1 MTTLIEKYHK
11 LIEDKEQNEHIG
23 YYPVKIRPIS
33 EAAKMKFTKELTV
46 ENGEKRGEGRLFSFS
61 EMTNAIKGFLTKEK
75 LDNSPTFTRK
85 LEIFFKEYEDEI
97 ENKRHYKSLLE
108 ISVSEDF
115 KKRGW
120 MIGGH
125 EYSIEIGDFIEYEEK
140 EKLTFSD
147 LKDLRNELVK

>member
-11 LIEDKEQNEHIG
+11 LIKDREQSEHIG
-23 YYPVKIRPIS
+23 YYPVNIRPIS
-33 EAAKMKFTKELTV
+33 EAAKTKFTKELTV
-46 ENGEKRGEGRLFSFS
+46 ENGGEPGKGRLFSFS

-75 LDNSPTFTRK
+75 LEDSPTFTRK
-85 LEIFFKEYEDEI
+85 LEIFYKEYTDES

-115 KKRGW
+115 RKRGW
-120 MIGGH
+120 MIGSH
-125 EYSIEIGDFIEYEEK
+125 EYSIEIGDFVEYEKK

-147 LKDLRNELVK
+147 LKDLRNE